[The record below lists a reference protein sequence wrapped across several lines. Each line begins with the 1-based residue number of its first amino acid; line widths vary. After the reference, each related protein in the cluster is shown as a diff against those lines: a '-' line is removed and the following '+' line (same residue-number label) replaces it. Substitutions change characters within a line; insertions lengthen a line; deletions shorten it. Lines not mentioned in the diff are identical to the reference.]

1 MNTQTINTQL
11 STVKETISVVCQQ
24 TRSKL
29 ISAADVWFIQRQKR
43 ARVQRRYAL

>member
-1 MNTQTINTQL
+1 MNTQIINNQL
-11 STVKETISVVCQQ
+11 ISAKETISTVCQQ

-43 ARVQRRYAL
+43 ARIQRRYAL